1 MEKIREAF
9 TGAVKAVTR
18 FALNIAEAAART
30 IAKGTEEV
38 GSLAAGKV
46 SEEVKAHKKEVS
58 KGVMIGAGVIAVL
71 AAAVYLLSD
80 EESEK

>member
-1 MEKIREAF
+1 MDKIRQF
-9 TGAVKAVTR
+9 FVRTVKTVTD
-18 FALNIAEAAART
+18 FALSVSGLTAKAL
-30 IAKGTEEV
+30 AKGTEKV